1 MGYKNGKDLLPPALL
16 KAVQQYA
23 EGECI
28 YIPRTAAHP
37 RKQRPETAQR
47 NAEIRARRA
56 AGSSVRQLAGEYYLS
71 PQAIYKILG
80 EPLD

>member
-28 YIPRTAAHP
+28 YIPRISP
-37 RKQRPETAQR
+37 RPRTQRSDTVQR
-47 NAEIRARRA
+47 NAAIRAKRK
-56 AGSSVRQLAGEYYLS
+56 AGSSVKRLAEEYFLS
-71 PQAIYKILG
+71 PQAIYKILRT
-80 EPLD
+80 PHD

>member
-28 YIPRTAAHP
+28 YIPRISTRP
-37 RKQRPETAQR
+37 RGQRSDTAQR
-47 NAEIRARRA
+47 NAAIRAKRK
-56 AGSSVRQLAGEYYLS
+56 AGSSVRQLAQEYFLS
-71 PQAIYKILG
+71 PQAIYKILRIH
-80 EPLD
+80 DD

>member
-28 YIPRTAAHP
+28 YIPKISHR
-37 RKQRPETAQR
+37 QRGQRRDTAQR
-47 NAEIRARRA
+47 NADIRTKRN
-56 AGSSVRQLAGEYYLS
+56 AGCSVRQLSQEYFLS
-71 PQAIYKILG
+71 TQAIYKILRT
-80 EPLD
+80 PND

>member
-28 YIPRTAAHP
+28 YIPRTAVRP
-37 RKQRPETAQR
+37 RTRRPETAQR
-47 NAEIRARRA
+47 NAEIIAKRASGRT
-56 AGSSVRQLAGEYYLS
+56 VRQLAEEYYLS
-71 PQAIYKILG
+71 TQAIYKILG
-80 EPLD
+80 EPRD